1 LFNPVDTRTEPFQSR
16 IMTGFGRA
24 RLLPSLFISPRLRT
38 GSADHP
44 SGGAPSP
51 SRENETALGTDSRG
65 GASSSGGQTG
75 RAHNLANNWP
85 ETGKLAFFWRIRRL
99 VQSTSLRWRQSR
111 LSQARQF
118 IVRQNGRHIER
129 TYEVLTRG

>member
-1 LFNPVDTRTEPFQSR
+1 
-16 IMTGFGRA
+16 MA
-24 RLLPSLFISPRLRT
+24 RLFPRHAVDRFLEHNVFYTIGQCTIQEGWNGFKR
-38 GSADHP
+38 
-44 SGGAPSP
+44 
-51 SRENETALGTDSRG
+51 

-75 RAHNLANNWP
+75 RAHNFANNWP

-129 TYEVLTRG
+129 TYEVLTRGCAKGTFLIALVN